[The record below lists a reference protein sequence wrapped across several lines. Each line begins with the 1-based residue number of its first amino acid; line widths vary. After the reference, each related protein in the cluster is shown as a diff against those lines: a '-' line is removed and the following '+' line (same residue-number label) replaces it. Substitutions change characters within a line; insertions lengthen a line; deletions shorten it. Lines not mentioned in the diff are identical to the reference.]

1 MSQSGSWAQVNVM
14 HPNLYDFGCN
24 CHGPFTGRLRRL
36 FARRRLR
43 KGFERVSSKDVNKD
57 ELQRLHQ
64 SDNEVN
70 SDSDD
75 YATNHQRA

>member
-1 MSQSGSWAQVNVM
+1 MTSDVLFNVHRFFDPVWSLFQPVNLFRVV
-14 HPNLYDFGCN
+14 
-24 CHGPFTGRLRRL
+24 GRLRRL

-43 KGFERVSSKDVNKD
+43 RGFERVSSKDVSSRD
-57 ELQRLHQ
+57 ELQHLHQ
-64 SDNEVN
+64 TDDIN